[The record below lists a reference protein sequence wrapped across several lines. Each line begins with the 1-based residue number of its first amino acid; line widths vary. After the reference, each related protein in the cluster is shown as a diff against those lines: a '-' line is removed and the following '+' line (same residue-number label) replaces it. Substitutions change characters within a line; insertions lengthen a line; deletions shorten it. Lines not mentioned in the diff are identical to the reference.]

1 MVHHDYSE
9 RHFPWDFDRNWGS
22 LFWYMSYMMFFLS
35 RGKGSEIFLVFFMA
49 HLVTPTVHCIGSP
62 ANIFPRKN
70 KCFSVDWATRST
82 WIFWII
88 MSDFLDISGC
98 ISLCFLWIKLG
109 WIYFWIWFFMS
120 SPDFDSTL
128 CHLEFEMYHFLV
140 AYLGVQFHTFLWLI
154 FHHTR
159 DDNPNLG

>member
-62 ANIFPRKN
+62 GNIFPRKI

-88 MSDFLDISGC
+88 MTDFLDISGC
-98 ISLCFLWIKLG
+98 ISLCFLWIKLDLFLDMIFYVKPRF
-109 WIYFWIWFFMS
+109 WFNFVPRWIWDVPFSGCIHWGAVPHIF
-120 SPDFDSTL
+120 
-128 CHLEFEMYHFLV
+128 V
-140 AYLGVQFHTFLWLI
+140 AYI
-154 FHHTR
+154 S
-159 DDNPNLG
+159 PY